1 MENEIKFNEIF
12 THKKSGKQYKIIS
25 PTQIKSDIGA
35 WVKGVIY
42 APVIPD
48 GNSEYYVRRL
58 DNFLSKFSKFSK
70 GGE

>member
-1 MENEIKFNEIF
+1 MENEINEIF

-25 PTQIKSDIGA
+25 PTQIKTEIGA

-42 APVIPD
+42 APVVPD
-48 GNSEYYVRRL
+48 GNSEFYVRQL
-58 DNFLSKFSKFSK
+58 DNFLTKFSK